1 MPVSA
6 WQRRIRR
13 AQGLL
18 GEHACA
24 AEILGFYLHVAKFQ
38 ESLYGR
44 LETALPSGQ
53 PSFDRELDA
62 GEISELLPSLEA
74 FLGLVKAK
82 GPTPLAELTDALGG
96 RGRDFLAQLLAT
108 AWITPASDAAGFLAL
123 ACLQPY
129 AELLR
134 SRAKAVPAQ
143 LSYALCPFCR
153 RKPGVGVL
161 RQLGD
166 GGAKSLVCS
175 FCSAEWEF
183 RRIVCPGCGEEQER
197 RLAVFTASEFD
208 LMRVECCDTCK
219 TYLKTVDLTKDGR
232 AEPVVD
238 EIASASLDLWARE
251 RGYVKLQDNLMG
263 L

>member
-1 MPVSA
+1 MPVSV

-13 AQGLL
+13 AQTLMGQH
-18 GEHACA
+18 GYAGKIPA
-24 AEILGFYLHVAKFQ
+24 FYLHVAQFQ
-38 ESLYGR
+38 ENLYGR
-44 LETALPSGQ
+44 LESALASRQ
-53 PSFDRELDA
+53 ASFDRELDA
-62 GEISELLPSLEA
+62 GEIAELLPA
-74 FLGLVKAK
+74 FESFLRLVRAK

-96 RGRDFLAQLLAT
+96 RDFLAQLLAT
-108 AWITPASDAAGFLAL
+108 AWVTPASDAAGFLAL

-129 AELLR
+129 AELMR
-134 SRAKAVPAQ
+134 SRSKAGPAQ

-153 RKPGVGVL
+153 RKPGVGVI

-197 RLAVFTASEFD
+197 QLAVFTASEFD

-219 TYLKTVDLTKDGR
+219 TYIKTVDLTKDGR

-238 EIASASLDLWARE
+238 EIASAPLDLWARE
-251 RGYVKLQDNLMG
+251 RGYVKLQSNLMG
-263 L
+263 M